1 MRWPALMIM
10 GTLGL
15 VAVGLAVA
23 LFAGPLYAL
32 CERAAA
38 IVAPHALELGSE
50 GR

>member
-1 MRWPALMIM
+1 MVA
-10 GTLGL
+10 GTVGL

-38 IVAPHALELGSE
+38 DVVMPALHSNGGG

>member
-1 MRWPALMIM
+1 MVV
-10 GTLGL
+10 GTVGL

-32 CERAAA
+32 CERAATEIVMPA
-38 IVAPHALELGSE
+38 IHSNSAG